1 VRVRV
6 VLADGRRV
14 ELRGLAV
21 RGDSVVGYRGP
32 SDDSRWRFAVA
43 AREVVAVERADF
55 TAARRAGNTIAVGYG
70 ALALGGIALTLW
82 LFAMGRL

>member
-1 VRVRV
+1 V

-32 SDDSRWRFAVA
+32 TDEARWRFAAPVSEVA
-43 AREVVAVERADF
+43 AVERADF
-55 TAARRAGNTIAVGYG
+55 TVARATGNAIAGGYAAFVLGSA
-70 ALALGGIALTLW
+70 ALGLW
-82 LFAMGRL
+82 LLGMGRL